1 MMRYVHRFC
10 WLGLIAGLVLPD
22 VGQAAGLQG
31 RDRRSASTA
40 SVSEQV
46 DALILETL
54 EAEGTEPAPLTS
66 DEDFLRRV
74 SLDLAGRIPTP
85 REVTLFGLDPN
96 PNKRA
101 ELIDRLLDS
110 DEYAS
115 LWAAYWGEVIFTR
128 ATEQRSRLVERPFDQ
143 WMQEQL
149 ASNRPWDEIATEL
162 LTATGNVNEDGRT
175 ALIFAHT
182 GQPAEVAA
190 EVSRI
195 FLGIQMQCANCH
207 NHPTD
212 SWTREQFHQLAAYFP
227 RIQVR
232 RDPNGSMRDFVVSSF
247 QERRRRQQIDPERL
261 MRFADR
267 NRDGR
272 LSKAE
277 AERGPLGQRFD
288 RLLGLGDSN
297 KDGMLSLEEL
307 KSMPQPDNNQ
317 PGRGAAE
324 YYMPDLDNPAA
335 QGTLMQPVLFV
346 DESRGPRNGDDLER
360 REALARSITSPRNE
374 WFAKAFVNR
383 IWAEM
388 LGEGFYMPIDDIG
401 PERFAEFPEVLDLRS
416 REFTRSGYDI
426 KWLFR
431 TIANTETYQR
441 ELRTRNWADGSP
453 AFASASPTRLRA
465 EQIYNALTDVLG
477 VDQIG
482 GLTAAGRIP
491 PGTPPSARSRKAFSE
506 VFGFDPSTPQEDII
520 GNVPQALFLMNSPA
534 IENVIDADR
543 DTKLGRILRKY
554 DDDRDAI
561 TELYLLVLARE
572 PSDRELTIC
581 QEHIADVG
589 NRSEAY
595 EDLMWSLL
603 NSSEFITKR

>member
-1 MMRYVHRFC
+1 MMRHVHRFC
-10 WLGLIAGLVLPD
+10 WLGLMGLLLPPIS
-22 VGQAAGLQG
+22 QG
-31 RDRRSASTA
+31 AERIRSGDRSPSPA
-40 SVSEQV
+40 SVSQQV
-46 DALILETL
+46 DALILDTL
-54 EAEGTEPAPLTS
+54 EAESTQPAPLTS

-74 SLDLAGRIPTP
+74 SLDLAGRIPSP

-101 ELIDRLLDS
+101 ELIERLLES

-115 LWAAYWGEVIFTR
+115 LWASYWSEVIFSR
-128 ATEQRSRLVERPFDQ
+128 ATDQRARLVERPFDE

-149 ASNRPWDEIATEL
+149 AANRPWDEIASEL
-162 LTATGNVNEDGRT
+162 LTATGNVNENGRT

-182 GQPAEVAA
+182 GQPAELAA

-212 SWTREQFHQLAAYFP
+212 SWTREQFHELAAYFP

-232 RDPNGSMRDFVVSSF
+232 RDPNGSQRDFVVSSF
-247 QERRRRQQIDPERL
+247 QGGNRRRQFNPEQIF
-261 MRFADR
+261 RFADR
-267 NRDGR
+267 NRDGM
-272 LSKAE
+272 LTKAE
-277 AERGPLGQRFD
+277 VQRTPLGQRFD
-288 RLLGLGDSN
+288 RLLEFGDKN
-297 KDGMLSLEEL
+297 KDGALSRDEL
-307 KSMPQPDNNQ
+307 KDLPQPANNQ

-324 YYMPDLDNPAA
+324 YYMPDLENPAA

-346 DESRGPRNGDDLER
+346 DGSRASRDADDLDR
-360 REALARSITSPRNE
+360 REALARSIASPRNE

-388 LGEGFYMPIDDIG
+388 LGEGFFMPIDDLG
-401 PERFAEFPEVLDLRS
+401 PERAAEFPEVLDLLAK
-416 REFTRSGYDI
+416 EFTRSGHDV

-431 TIANTETYQR
+431 TIANTEAYQR

-453 AFASASPTRLRA
+453 AFASASPTRLRSD
-465 EQIYNALTDVLG
+465 QIYSVLTDVLG
-477 VDQIG
+477 VEQ
-482 GLTAAGRIP
+482 LAGARP
-491 PGTPPSARSRKAFSE
+491 NGRFAPGASPGDRARRAFAE
-506 VFGFDPSTPQEDII
+506 LFGFDPSTPQEDII
-520 GNVPQALFLMNSPA
+520 GNVPQALFLMNSPGL
-534 IENVIDADR
+534 ESLIDADR

-554 DDDRDAI
+554 DDDQDAV

-581 QEHIADVG
+581 REHIADVG